1 MSLVRNQSG
10 NAGRS
15 ISIFHKKKPQYGCSI
30 GGFKNREYKED
41 VVVLF
46 YPCFEYYFPL
56 FLSMVMY
63 DREF

>member
-15 ISIFHKKKPQYGCSI
+15 ISILHKKKQHSI

-63 DREF
+63 DKEF